1 MSLAPG
7 PRESMGVAR
16 KSSIREV
23 GGVDPRPVK
32 DKAFVGQN
40 IRILVN
46 FLTDHNYDSA
56 INPRSLTHPTVKDFA
71 NIVQFLFRKIDPNF
85 VITGKF
91 EDEVIQMFK
100 VLGYPF
106 SISKTALVAV
116 GSPHSWPTLLAA
128 LVWVIELLVVDDQ
141 LAQAEEAYEASHE
154 DIMSDE
160 KAFFNYLSR
169 AYKFFLSG
177 DDQTCLQIV
186 EEYVMNF
193 EARNQELTTEIE
205 RVAEENEAI
214 ARQIQAIENQRSYLP
229 ELQKKKSD
237 YEKDLEKFQQ
247 LIAQL
252 QSHKDNMLQKVEARK
267 TEVEKLR
274 NTIANVENDIAALRE
289 RIAAQELSAEDVERM
304 MQERRRVSEAMHQ
317 ASEQHSIAQRKAW
330 EAETELNR
338 VLENVS
344 KLAQEYNNAAEE
356 MQLVPITAKNARGA
370 NYEITLNDQ
379 MHEAGRSSNKIL
391 NTKVQ
396 EKLLS
401 MLAALK
407 EQFAEASNAVRQQIT
422 TKSDEHEELETE
434 VRYKQEELNMLEA
447 KLRRLEE
454 NHRREKDVQ
463 HNLMGSQN
471 GELSDLEARL
481 AEIRDTSEVESL
493 LTANN
498 RKIVEYKSRLVVQRE
513 EHARVKN
520 QLINAIMEV
529 AAKCADHKEHVSQR
543 LGEVQEK
550 FRQQLEGLLMGG
562 HIAAGKRRQA
572 SERSSVDDTFGLD
585 QSWQEPRAQHPV
597 AVSDIGVGMSP
608 IPAGRHGYD
617 DNESRFD
624 HGDDSMAAAAMDLSR
639 VVPEPRLRAVRNLTD
654 VIDQASED
662 HKPAQRRM
670 SSRRRSKVSTGA
682 GM

>member
-1 MSLAPG
+1 MSLAPA

-16 KSSIREV
+16 KSSVREV

-32 DKAFVGQN
+32 DKAFVAQN

-106 SISKTALVAV
+106 NISKTALVAV

-193 EARNQELTTEIE
+193 EHRNQELTTEIE
-205 RVAEENEAI
+205 RVAEENEAL
-214 ARQIQAIENQRSYLP
+214 AREIQAIENQRSYLP
-229 ELQKKKSD
+229 ELQNKKAD
-237 YEKDLEKFQQ
+237 YEKDLDKFQK

-252 QSHKDNMLQKVEARK
+252 QEHKEGMMQKVESRT
-267 TEVEKLR
+267 TEVEKLK
-274 NTIANVENDIAALRE
+274 NTIGNVDNDIGALRE

-304 MQERRRVSEAMHQ
+304 VQERKRVSEAMHQ
-317 ASEQHSIAQRKAW
+317 ASEQHSVAQRKAW
-330 EAETELNR
+330 ENETELNK
-338 VLENVS
+338 VLEHIAR
-344 KLAQEYNNAAEE
+344 LAHEYNNGAEE
-356 MQLVPITAKNARGA
+356 LQLVPITAKNARGA

-379 MHEAGRSSNKIL
+379 VHASSGRIL

-407 EQFAEASNAVRQQIT
+407 DQFAEASNSVRQQIAA
-422 TKSDEHEELETE
+422 KSDEVEELESE
-434 VRYKQEELNMLEA
+434 LRYKQEELNIVEG

-454 NHRREKDVQ
+454 NYRREKDVQ

-471 GELSDLEARL
+471 GELTDLEARL
-481 AEIRDTSEVESL
+481 AEIRDTSEVESQ

-498 RKIVEYKSRLVVQRE
+498 RKIVECKSRLVVQRE
-513 EHARVKN
+513 EHARLKN

-572 SERSSVDDTFGLD
+572 SQQGNMDDTFGLD
-585 QSWQEPRAQHPV
+585 QSWQDNRGQQPV

-608 IPAGRHGYD
+608 IPSARHGDD

-624 HGDDSMAAAAMDLSR
+624 HGEDSMAEAAMDLSR
-639 VVPEPRLRAVRNLTD
+639 VAPEPKVRAVKNLAD
-654 VIDQASED
+654 MIDQASED
-662 HKPAQRRM
+662 RKPMQRRT
-670 SSRRRSKVSTGA
+670 SSRRLSRV
-682 GM
+682 